1 MYINKKNN
9 FGNYKTDL
17 INHKT
22 ELGSGKGVDHLI
34 FKGWG
39 GLEYLISVSIVLPPV
54 QAVHGIELRGGP
66 FNL

>member
-39 GLEYLISVSIVLPPV
+39 G
-54 QAVHGIELRGGP
+54 GGW
-66 FNL
+66 NI